1 LESYTRKQWNLSKGV
16 KMSIFRE
23 NPEYLEQEIDSMLEQ
38 KEKAVSELVYTA
50 KRIEDDLGKDYGTY
64 GSFDVDGW
72 DTRHDSEIIA
82 YDIGYRNACL
92 NAVKLIKKLTNES

>member
-1 LESYTRKQWNLSKGV
+1 
-16 KMSIFRE
+16 MSIFRE

-82 YDIGYRNACL
+82 YDVGYRNACL
-92 NAVKLIKKLTNES
+92 NAVKIINKLTKEQK

>member
-1 LESYTRKQWNLSKGV
+1 
-16 KMSIFRE
+16 MSIFRE

-50 KRIEDDLGKDYGTY
+50 KRIEDDLGKDYGRH
-64 GSFDVDGW
+64 GFFDIDGW